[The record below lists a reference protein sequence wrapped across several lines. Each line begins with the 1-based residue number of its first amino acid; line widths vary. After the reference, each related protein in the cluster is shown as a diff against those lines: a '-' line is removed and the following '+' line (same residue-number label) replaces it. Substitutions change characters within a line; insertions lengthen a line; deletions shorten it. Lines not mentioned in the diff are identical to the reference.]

1 MIPGPEAAAA
11 LLNPRTV
18 AVVGD
23 TPTAGRGGL
32 LHSQLVR
39 RGFAGQI
46 VPVNPK
52 YDTIRG
58 LPAYPTVSDY
68 DGPVDFVAVTLG
80 PARAVASMRD
90 CVQAGA
96 RAVLF
101 IGSGFAEAGQDGA
114 RIQAELSDLATR
126 NGIALAGPNCYGL
139 ANVRAGFAPFFGAL
153 PEPLIPGPVAL
164 ISGSG
169 ALTHAIGD
177 VLAARGT
184 GFGYV
189 ITVGN
194 EAGVDAADY
203 LSVVADDPHIRV
215 VACYLEAF
223 RNARSFAA
231 AAAKAVAAGQRLVVL
246 TPGRSA
252 GARQAS
258 SAHTGALAPEHR
270 VTAAFL
276 DRLGAI
282 TVNDLDE
289 LAETVELTARV
300 PGIGDGT
307 VCVTTISGGGCA
319 VLADLA
325 DDARLPLRPLSAGV
339 LAELRDVIPASAPIG
354 NPIDLTGMATDD
366 ESILSGALRATDAE
380 ASLHMFAVNTP
391 LAGTE
396 EDRGL
401 YQRLVATVART
412 APSLRAP
419 VALFTLTSGR
429 LDPVIVATAHEA
441 GIPLLQGA
449 REALGAAS
457 RLRSATARP
466 AAALP
471 EPQVTDRAAA
481 AVAALARYPGPVL
494 SQGDAGA
501 VLAAAG
507 LTVTCGRL
515 AATPREAAE
524 AAISLG
530 FPVVAKI
537 ESPDIPHKS
546 DAGGVRLG
554 LRSAED
560 TQAAATAILAS
571 ATALGARI
579 DGVRI
584 ETQAPDGVAVLVGAV
599 FDPHIGPAVVV
610 GAGGIYTELLDDVA
624 VLLAPATPGEIR
636 DALAGLRIGAVLGGA
651 RGQRAADIAALADA
665 AAAISEFAWAARDTL
680 TALEVNPVLV
690 HPEGDGV
697 TVVDTMLV
705 RR

>member
-169 ALTHAIGD
+169 ALTHAVGD

-223 RNARSFAA
+223 RDARSFAA

-252 GARQAS
+252 SARQAS

-276 DRLGAI
+276 GRLGAI

-289 LAETVELTARV
+289 LAETVELAARV

-354 NPIDLTGMATDD
+354 NPVDLTGMATDD

-449 REALGAAS
+449 R
-457 RLRSATARP
+457 
-466 AAALP
+466 
-471 EPQVTDRAAA
+471 
-481 AVAALARYPGPVL
+481 
-494 SQGDAGA
+494 
-501 VLAAAG
+501 
-507 LTVTCGRL
+507 
-515 AATPREAAE
+515 
-524 AAISLG
+524 
-530 FPVVAKI
+530 
-537 ESPDIPHKS
+537 
-546 DAGGVRLG
+546 
-554 LRSAED
+554 
-560 TQAAATAILAS
+560 
-571 ATALGARI
+571 
-579 DGVRI
+579 
-584 ETQAPDGVAVLVGAV
+584 
-599 FDPHIGPAVVV
+599 
-610 GAGGIYTELLDDVA
+610 
-624 VLLAPATPGEIR
+624 
-636 DALAGLRIGAVLGGA
+636 
-651 RGQRAADIAALADA
+651 
-665 AAAISEFAWAARDTL
+665 
-680 TALEVNPVLV
+680 
-690 HPEGDGV
+690 
-697 TVVDTMLV
+697 
-705 RR
+705 

>member
-23 TPTAGRGGL
+23 TPTSGRGGL

-52 YDTIRG
+52 YDKIRG

-203 LSVVADDPHIRV
+203 LSVIADDPHIRV

-252 GARQAS
+252 TARQAS

-289 LAETVELTARV
+289 LAETVELAARV
-300 PGIGDGT
+300 PGIGSGT

-325 DDARLPLRPLSAGV
+325 DDARLLLRPLSAGV
-339 LAELRDVIPASAPIG
+339 LAELRGVIPAGAPIG
-354 NPIDLTGMATDD
+354 NPVDLTGMATDD

-401 YQRLVATVART
+401 YQRLAATVTRT

-419 VALFTLTSGR
+419 VALFTLTSGH

-457 RLRSATARP
+457 RLRAATARP
-466 AAALP
+466 PAALP
-471 EPQVTDRAAA
+471 EPHVTDRAAA
-481 AVAALARYPGPVL
+481 AVAALARYPGPAL

-507 LTVTCGRL
+507 LTVTSGRL

-560 TQAAATAILAS
+560 THAAAAAILAS
-571 ATALGARI
+571 AAALGARI

-599 FDPHIGPAVVV
+599 FDPHIGPAVVI

-636 DALAGLRIGAVLGGA
+636 DALTGLRIGAVLSGA
-651 RGQRAADIAALADA
+651 RGQPAADIAALADA

-680 TALEVNPVLV
+680 TALDVNPILV